1 MRYPCRAGARLG
13 YDGGEGPASA
23 TSDVSG
29 TLGYLRVLVPGAAIA
44 GADGGSRMSS
54 QQLDLVAYEGDS
66 YELVGVRGV
75 GLFDPAAHGIQTV
88 APHTGCW
95 RGFIARYEVRA
106 HRLHLR
112 SLSIWSER
120 PMPPLFGVERTG
132 ASTDD
137 GAARPPSDLDPG
149 GRIEGEY
156 AFDEA
161 PVAFTG
167 GLLLGREFVGQGYRT
182 MGSDPPWLYATVHD
196 LTFEDGW
203 LVDSIDRSAEMAS
216 ARARAARIGEE
227 VALARP
233 EGATHRVV
241 LDRATRGRRP
251 APPTRW
257 KGKGRGRKG

>member
-1 MRYPCRAGARLG
+1 
-13 YDGGEGPASA
+13 
-23 TSDVSG
+23 
-29 TLGYLRVLVPGAAIA
+29 
-44 GADGGSRMSS
+44 
-54 QQLDLVAYEGDS
+54 
-66 YELVGVRGV
+66 
-75 GLFDPAAHGIQTV
+75 
-88 APHTGCW
+88 
-95 RGFIARYEVRA
+95 
-106 HRLHLR
+106 
-112 SLSIWSER
+112 
-120 PMPPLFGVERTG
+120 MPPLFGVERTG

-167 GLLLGREFVGQGYRT
+167 GLMLGREFVGQGYRT

-216 ARARAARIGEE
+216 ARARAAREGDDDEP
-227 VALARP
+227 VRSV
-233 EGATHRVV
+233 GATHPVV

-251 APPTRW
+251 ASPTRW